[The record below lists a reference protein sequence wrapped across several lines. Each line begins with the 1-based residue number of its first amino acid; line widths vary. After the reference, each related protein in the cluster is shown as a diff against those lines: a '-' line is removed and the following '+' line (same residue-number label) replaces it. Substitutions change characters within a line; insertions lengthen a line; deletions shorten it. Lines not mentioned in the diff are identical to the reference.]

1 MSYSSVLSKSRYGS
15 ELSVLLLPRTVNPAR
30 RAVLYSHG
38 ANGDGAQAVE
48 AATQRGVT
56 RNMAALAEAG
66 LVVLGADMG
75 GPQTFG
81 NDTLLTA
88 MEGHRDWLWSSGLCA
103 TDKLILAGASMGN
116 LSSSRFAA
124 AHPTQV
130 AGIVAWIPGI
140 DIEDMRTRDVLGT
153 RSLINTAWGLPAG
166 SYIGGA
172 DQTPVPARGK
182 PLDPSNLALVN
193 AIPTH
198 LFYSSADTVT
208 TSAAVDAYAAGRSNV
223 TKHLASTTLDHSD
236 AAVIAADVN
245 TAVGFCQSI
254 A

>member
-1 MSYSSVLSKSRYGS
+1 MAYSSVLATGRYS
-15 ELSVLLLPRTVNPAR
+15 TELSVLLLPRTVNPAK
-30 RAVLYSHG
+30 RAVLYCHG

-56 RNMAALAEAG
+56 QNMAALAKAG

-81 NDTLLTA
+81 NDALLTA
-88 MEGHRDWLWSSGLCA
+88 MEGNRNWLWASGLCA
-103 TDKLILAGASMGN
+103 TDKVILAGASMGN
-116 LSSSRFAA
+116 LSNHRFAA

-130 AGIVAWIPGI
+130 AGIVGWIPAL
-140 DIEDMRTRDVLGT
+140 DIEDMRTRDVLST
-153 RSLINTAWGLPAG
+153 RALINTAWSLPVG

-172 DQTPVPARGK
+172 DQTPVPTRGK
-182 PLDPSNLALVN
+182 PLDSSNLALVN

-198 LFYSSADTVT
+198 LFYSSADTVC
-208 TSAAVDAYAAGRSNV
+208 TSAAVDAYAAARSNV
-223 TKHLASTTLDHSD
+223 TKHLVSSSLDHSD

-245 TAVGFCQSI
+245 TAVGFCQSV